1 MLTIG
6 ATSSAQ
12 AERSRVLLQEGE
24 TRIDV
29 IVDGRADGEGDAIV
43 LLPSSQRG
51 SDDLD
56 AVAEQLAARGM
67 RVLRPQPR
75 GFGASRGEMKDL
87 TLHVLAQDVAT
98 TIVQLGAGRAIVA
111 GHAYGHYVARVA
123 DLDHPQL
130 VRGVVMLASAS
141 ASADATLPKALDVA
155 ADSAQP
161 EALRLDALRRAFFAS
176 GNDPRP
182 WLEGW
187 QPELA
192 ALYRKAA
199 KTPARSTW
207 WPVSHAPVLDL
218 QGEDDPWRPRAS
230 ASEVKD
236 ILKEKATVVVLPH
249 ASHALPVEQ
258 PKAVA
263 KAIADWAASLPR

>member
-1 MLTIG
+1 MLTI
-6 ATSSAQ
+6 AAAPVAQ
-12 AERSRVLLQEGE
+12 AERSRVLLQDGD

-29 IVDGRADGEGDAIV
+29 IVDGHGDAIV

-56 AVAEQLAARGM
+56 AVAEALAESGM

-75 GFGASRGEMKDL
+75 GFGASRGEMTDL
-87 TLHVLAQDVAT
+87 SLHVLAQDVAA
-98 TIVQLGAGRAIVA
+98 TIRQLGGGRAIVA

-141 ASADATLPKALDVA
+141 ASADASLPASLDIA

-161 EALRLDALRRAFFAS
+161 EARRLDALHRAFFAA

-192 ALYRKAA
+192 VVYRKAA
-199 KTPARSTW
+199 KTPARSIW

-218 QGEDDPWRPRAS
+218 QGAEDPWRPRAS

-236 ILKEKATVVVLPH
+236 ILKEKATVVVVPH

-258 PKAVA
+258 PTAVA
-263 KAIADWAASLPR
+263 RAISEWAASVPR